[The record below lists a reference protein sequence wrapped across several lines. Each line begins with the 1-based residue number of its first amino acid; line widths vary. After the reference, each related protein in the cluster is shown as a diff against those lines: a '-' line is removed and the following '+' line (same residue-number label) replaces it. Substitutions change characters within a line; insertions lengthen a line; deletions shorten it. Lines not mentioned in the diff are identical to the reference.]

1 MRISDWSSDVCSSDL
16 TGRLPLA
23 ANRWTPFAYS
33 VAFIGYDFTGAT
45 FQAQV
50 RDRKDGGFVRADM
63 NVTLASV
70 TTDEGVPTSTVDL
83 EIPDARIA
91 EMDAATE
98 AGADAKSWGGLP
110 ITTSGERKSAVKDQK
125 ES

>member
-1 MRISDWSSDVCSSDL
+1 MFD

-45 FQAQV
+45 FKAQV

-63 NVTLASV
+63 TVTLASA
-70 TTDEGVPTSTVDL
+70 TTDEGVPTSNVDL
-83 EIPDARIA
+83 EIHEATMEA
-91 EMDAATE
+91 MDAATA
-98 AGADAKSWGGLP
+98 AGDDAKTWRDLEIKASGGVQMGGVGGGMGRWL
-110 ITTSGERKSAVKDQK
+110 G
-125 ES
+125 

>member
-50 RDRKDGGFVRADM
+50 RDRKDGGLVRADM
-63 NVTLASV
+63 PATLASV
-70 TTDEGVPTSTVDL
+70 PTDAGVPPSTSDL
-83 EIPDARIA
+83 EIPKPTMEAMDARTAAGRA
-91 EMDAATE
+91 EDRRV
-98 AGADAKSWGGLP
+98 GAERA
-110 ITTSGERKSAVKDQK
+110 TTSTSRWAPAD
-125 ES
+125 